1 MPRSKNYIRSALLA
15 LAYSGSLAAQF
26 GFFHRD
32 SYFQPVHR
40 LSGIGVDRKDVSD
53 AVLDKRTELMT
64 DSQTFSI
71 MRDAHALDGAQRITS
86 PKLQKI
92 FDAAAKQS
100 GLPAGLIAAV
110 AYLESWGDANAQSSA
125 GPKGIM
131 QFSQATAKRTGLEI
145 VYATRYKVV
154 RETKRVKVLSKMVN
168 RTVSR
173 KEPYQVLVRDDR
185 LNPERAIPAA
195 ANYLAGMEQR
205 FGGRDLAVF
214 AYHCGEGCVS
224 DLIQLAHQSPGFRD
238 RSVTVPRL
246 FFSSNPA
253 HNREIYEKIKYHMG
267 RDYSPTYYFRVLR
280 AQQLLELYKVDPDA
294 FRTLIEQ
301 YRNAGDPNRRAANR
315 LAAWLKPQ
323 DLQYQSCEDLKREE
337 GKSLARVLDKPL
349 FFGFQLRTSGAGAIG
364 SWDLKNQS
372 YYMQASPAAIGTLTY
387 IAFETR
393 RLFDELKPKGEK
405 YVPLEVTALVRPLD
419 YQEKPAAG
427 ELPVHCTGQVFD
439 LAFDFLP
446 PHEKE
451 CLNFVLEDMGWDGY
465 LGFIE
470 ESAGQM
476 HVGCSPSSRD
486 FFLKVY
492 EETLDQKHS

>member
-1 MPRSKNYIRSALLA
+1 MRTAVVA
-15 LAYSGSLAAQF
+15 FVFAGSLGAQF
-26 GFFHRD
+26 GLFHRD

-40 LSGIGVDRKDVSD
+40 LTGIGVERKEVSE
-53 AVLDKRTELMT
+53 AVLEKRTELMT

-71 MRDAHALDGAQRITS
+71 MRDVHALEGAQRITS
-86 PKLQKI
+86 PKLQRI

-100 GLPAGLIAAV
+100 GMPSGLIAAV
-110 AYLESWGDANAQSSA
+110 AYLESWGDVSAQSPA

-131 QFSQATAKRTGLEI
+131 QFSGATAKRTGLQI
-145 VYATRYKVV
+145 VYATRYHVV
-154 RETKRVKVLSKMVN
+154 KQQARVKVRGRMVN
-168 RTVSR
+168 RTVTR
-173 KEPYQVLVRDDR
+173 KVPYEVLVRDER

-195 ANYLAGMEQR
+195 ANYLASMEQK

-224 DLIQLAHQSPGFRD
+224 DFIQLAHQTPGLRD
-238 RSVTVPRL
+238 LPVTVPRL

-253 HNREIYEKIKYHMG
+253 HNREIYEKIRFHMG
-267 RDYSPTYYFRVLR
+267 RDYSPTYFFRVMR
-280 AQQLLELYKVDPDA
+280 AQQLLELYKTDPDA
-294 FRTLIEQ
+294 FKTLIEQ
-301 YRNAGDPNRRAANR
+301 YRNSGDPNRRAASR

-323 DLQYQSCEDLKREE
+323 DLQYHSCEDLKREE
-337 GKSLARVLDKPL
+337 GKSLARVLDRPQ
-349 FFGFQLRTSGAGAIG
+349 FFGFQLRTSGNGAIG

-372 YYMQASPAAIGTLTY
+372 YYLQASPSAIGTLTY

-419 YQEKPAAG
+419 FQEKSQEG

-451 CLNFVLEDMGWDGY
+451 CLNFILEDMGWNGY
-465 LGFIE
+465 LGFVE

-486 FFLKVY
+486 FFVKVY
-492 EETLDQKHS
+492 EETLEQKRGL

>member
-1 MPRSKNYIRSALLA
+1 MRTAVVA
-15 LAYSGSLAAQF
+15 LAFAGSLGAQF
-26 GFFHRD
+26 GLFHRD

-40 LSGIGVDRKDVSD
+40 LTGIGVERKEVSE
-53 AVLDKRTELMT
+53 AVLEKRTELMT
-64 DSQTFSI
+64 DAQTFSI
-71 MRDAHALDGAQRITS
+71 MRDVHALEGAQRITS
-86 PKLQKI
+86 PRLQKL

-100 GLPAGLIAAV
+100 GMPSGLIAAV
-110 AYLESWGDANAQSSA
+110 AYLESWGDVSAQSPA

-131 QFSQATAKRTGLEI
+131 QFSGATAKRTGLQI
-145 VYATRYKVV
+145 VYATRYHVV
-154 RETKRVKVLSKMVN
+154 KQKTRVKVRGRLVN
-168 RTVSR
+168 RTVTR
-173 KEPYQVLVRDDR
+173 KMPYEVLVRDER

-195 ANYLAGMEQR
+195 ANYLASMEQK

-224 DLIQLAHQSPGFRD
+224 DFIQLAHQTPGLRD
-238 RSVTVPRL
+238 LPVTVPRL

-253 HNREIYEKIKYHMG
+253 HNREIYEKIRFHMG
-267 RDYSPTYYFRVLR
+267 RDYSPTYFFRVMR
-280 AQQLLELYKVDPDA
+280 AQQLLELYKTDPDA
-294 FRTLIEQ
+294 FKTLIEQ
-301 YRNAGDPNRRAANR
+301 YRNSGDPNRRAASR

-323 DLQYQSCEDLKREE
+323 DLQYHSCEDLKREE
-337 GKSLARVLDKPL
+337 GKSLARVLDRPQ
-349 FFGFQLRTSGAGAIG
+349 FFGFQLRTSGNGAIG

-372 YYMQASPAAIGTLTY
+372 YYMQASPSAIGTLTY

-419 YQEKPAAG
+419 FQEKSQEG

-451 CLNFVLEDMGWDGY
+451 CLNFILEDMGWNGY
-465 LGFIE
+465 LGFVE

-486 FFLKVY
+486 FFVKVY
-492 EETLDQKHS
+492 EETLEQKRGL